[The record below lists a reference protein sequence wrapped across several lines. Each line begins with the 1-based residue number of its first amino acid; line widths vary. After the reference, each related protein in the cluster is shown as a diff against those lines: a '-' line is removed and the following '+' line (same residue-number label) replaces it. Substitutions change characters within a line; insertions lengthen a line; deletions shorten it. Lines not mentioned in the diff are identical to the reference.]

1 MIGNDDGI
9 DLSLSEQVL
18 SHGHLPEDGQT
29 VMSRFPQ
36 FCCWCF
42 SPLWWSGTGNFSVQ
56 RVAHTLAVSRYF
68 LV

>member
-29 VMSRFPQ
+29 VMSCFPQ
-36 FCCWCF
+36 FCCCCF
-42 SPLWWSGTGNFSVQ
+42 SPFWWSGTGNFSVQ
-56 RVAHTLAVSRYF
+56 LVAYCQSVCRYF